1 MELSRCERRLAVD
14 PRAGY
19 RRAVPDLEPGD
30 GIPDEPLVPE
40 ECFGLRERAIQRAS
54 VLGGRD
60 GSGTGLWVEAA
71 GDAGDASADEFPPP
85 ALRSAVPAKRDEVA
99 LAQSSGRASR
109 EQAAGKQGHIQ
120 WSEGTCINPSSEK
133 VLQAHVRYFVIAN
146 EPERRDRWATELADH
161 GFEVTEEYHSDGII
175 ITLGGDGSILHA
187 ARNYEDPTIL
197 PVLAGR
203 SEGNRSRLDSSELLA
218 ALDSLEGGDR
228 TLTRTTYDRISAYR
242 DGEQL
247 RGGYQALN
255 EISLHHRSPVL
266 GAVFA
271 VRIRDGDE
279 IQEFER
285 VIGDGVLVA
294 TPFGATGYYR
304 SITGGT
310 FADGLGV
317 AFNNIHKPQGMPVY
331 RVCSMDAVVEL
342 ELLKTSR
349 SSGAVLT
356 RDNDDEMYELSANA
370 PIEIRRSEE
379 TVDIVDIE

>member
-1 MELSRCERRLAVD
+1 
-14 PRAGY
+14 
-19 RRAVPDLEPGD
+19 
-30 GIPDEPLVPE
+30 
-40 ECFGLRERAIQRAS
+40 
-54 VLGGRD
+54 
-60 GSGTGLWVEAA
+60 
-71 GDAGDASADEFPPP
+71 
-85 ALRSAVPAKRDEVA
+85 
-99 LAQSSGRASR
+99 
-109 EQAAGKQGHIQ
+109 
-120 WSEGTCINPSSEK
+120 
-133 VLQAHVRYFVIAN
+133 VRYFVIAN

>member
-1 MELSRCERRLAVD
+1 
-14 PRAGY
+14 
-19 RRAVPDLEPGD
+19 
-30 GIPDEPLVPE
+30 
-40 ECFGLRERAIQRAS
+40 
-54 VLGGRD
+54 
-60 GSGTGLWVEAA
+60 
-71 GDAGDASADEFPPP
+71 
-85 ALRSAVPAKRDEVA
+85 
-99 LAQSSGRASR
+99 
-109 EQAAGKQGHIQ
+109 
-120 WSEGTCINPSSEK
+120 
-133 VLQAHVRYFVIAN
+133 VRYFVIAN
-146 EPERRDRWATELADH
+146 EPERRDRWAEELVDH
-161 GFEVTEEYHSDGII
+161 GFEVTEEYHSDAII

-203 SEGNRSRLDSSELLA
+203 SEGNRSRLDSNELLA
-218 ALDSLEGGDR
+218 ALDSLEEGDR

-242 DGEQL
+242 DGKQL

-310 FADGLGV
+310 FAEGLGI

-331 RVCSMDAVVEL
+331 RVCSRDAVVEL

-356 RDNDDEMYELSANA
+356 RDNDDEMYELPANS
-370 PIEIRRSEE
+370 PIEIRRSEK

>member
-1 MELSRCERRLAVD
+1 MELQRCEWGLPID
-14 PRAGY
+14 PRTGY

-71 GDAGDASADEFPPP
+71 GDPGDASADEFPPP